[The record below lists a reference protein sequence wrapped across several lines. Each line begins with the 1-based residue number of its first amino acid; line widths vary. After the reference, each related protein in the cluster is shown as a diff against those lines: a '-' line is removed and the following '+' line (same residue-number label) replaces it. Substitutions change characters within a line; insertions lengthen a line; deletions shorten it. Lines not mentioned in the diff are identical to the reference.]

1 MSLDLLI
8 PFGILLIMVIYLIY
22 SRNSFEKDITSL
34 YEKKFDEWKKHSTI
48 EVEKTSHKEL
58 VGLVYKTD
66 YKVSIELLDEN
77 VQSALTRGKFE
88 VSNLGRVKSLNR
100 CINSI
105 SGYHKSKIIKE
116 RILKLITQKP
126 GYYNVGL
133 DGKKSTFCRHVRKTR
148 N

>member
-48 EVEKTSHKEL
+48 EKEKTSHKEL

-88 VSNLGRVKSLNR
+88 VSN
-100 CINSI
+100 
-105 SGYHKSKIIKE
+105 IKD
-116 RILKLITQKP
+116 K
-126 GYYNVGL
+126 
-133 DGKKSTFCRHVRKTR
+133 
-148 N
+148 